1 MKTMVMLLGPVLEQ
15 IIKEL
20 LKPENIQTYGDKLFD
35 VFEDMVA
42 DSKNT
47 IDDRLALPVLEALRK
62 GLNIP
67 DND

>member
-1 MKTMVMLLGPVLEQ
+1 MNMALTFLGPILEK
-15 IIKEL
+15 IIEEL

-35 VFEDMVA
+35 VFEDVVT

-47 IDDRLALPVLEALRK
+47 IDDHLVLPMLKMLRA
-62 GLNIP
+62 GMNIP

>member
-1 MKTMVMLLGPVLEQ
+1 MNMALTFLGPILEK
-15 IIKEL
+15 IIEEL

-35 VFEDMVA
+35 VFEDVVT

-47 IDDRLALPVLEALRK
+47 IDDKIVLPILKMLRA
-62 GLNIP
+62 GMNIP